1 MSDRFAGGIKAGS
14 TGISIPVILRKTAD
28 NTELTGKLAAD
39 VTATYRRSQSAG
51 VAITATDLA
60 TVADAWSAGGWKE
73 TDPVNR
79 PGEYRF
85 DVPDAAFA
93 TGVDHVTVAIKV
105 AGAYVFYERFA
116 LESVGSKEVYNLIG
130 AAGAG
135 LTAIAQASSVAAIK
149 AQTDKLQYD
158 ASNNVK
164 AVSSGLVKLS
174 ADGLDNIVVETGV
187 NARQALS
194 PILAASAGVLAG
206 AATTT
211 ITIAAGN
218 QPAINRITATVDSS
232 GNRSAVAL
240 NLPA

>member
-14 TGISIPVILRKTAD
+14 TGVSIPIILRKTAD
-28 NTELTGKLAAD
+28 NTELTGQVAANL
-39 VTATYRRSQSAG
+39 TASYRRAQSAS
-51 VAITATDLA
+51 VAIPAADLA
-60 TVADAWSAGGWKE
+60 TVSDAWTAGGWKE

-93 TGVDHVTVAIKV
+93 TGVDHVTIAIKA

-116 LESVGSKEVYNLIG
+116 LESVGSKEVYDRIG

-135 LTAIAQASSVAAIK
+135 LTAVAQASSVTAIQS
-149 AQTDKLQYD
+149 QTDKLQYD

-174 ADGLDNIVVETGV
+174 SDGLDNIVVETGV

-194 PILAASAGVLAG
+194 PILAAAAGVLAG

-211 ITIAAGN
+211 VTIAAGN
-218 QPAINRITATVDSS
+218 QPSVNRITATVDSS
-232 GNRSAVAL
+232 GNRSAVTL